1 MANFSSAALALLFI
15 TAPCAGIQPV
25 SYRTFD
31 GFASDAHAA
40 PMSMTL
46 VSRFYVPYNL
56 NAASLA
62 FGMGAAEQISYDPI
76 EKYVY
81 AVSEQGVV
89 NVVDYKDPAGPV
101 LEPTLGIDLTSVDE
115 VGGLTDVEVCGQWL
129 FVSMAAATKTD
140 PGFVRI
146 YKKALR
152 AKSDSNKSA
161 PVLAKSVTVGP
172 LPDMIKPNHECT
184 KVAVANEAEGVYSQE
199 LLDPPG
205 SVSIIHI
212 DTGAVTPVSFESIAT
227 SDDELMSK
235 GVHLP
240 LPLKAME
247 YFDLH
252 SNQFKDKL
260 DFASA
265 RANYKPVSQLEP
277 EYVLWSPDDSKIY
290 VNLQENSAL
299 VEINANTGI
308 ANNISAYP
316 LKDWSASG
324 ASEGIDTVNDDK
336 CLLEHKP
343 GFASMRM
350 PDSIAVVSV
359 DGKTYI
365 LTADEGDDK
374 EYGKFESKQKFKDVI
389 DSSTSFGSDFE
400 EFSADAATLSEA
412 YSNFGGTKMRI
423 TIGSTAVNYTN
434 PEKPVFKKAVGFGG
448 RGISIFNADTKEE
461 VWNSGSAFEKSQCA
475 AYPWAHNGVQDE
487 EFASLTGTLYKSAS
501 TSAKTKE
508 AIEEINDPDQ
518 DGCSDGGNGK
528 PGACPLGKTVDA
540 RSLKDGAGPESIVA
554 GVACGRL
561 LAVTATEKQG
571 TAFVYDIST
580 ISSPKLLFV
589 HHLSPASETKNP
601 GVAYGDHTLGDIDP
615 ESAVF
620 LESHNSPTGN
630 AGIMFGGAWSGTVSF
645 YEFKDASGNKCQ
657 HRSYVD
663 FGTSGAF
670 CFFDIM
676 SALVI
681 MLAAAI

>member
-1 MANFSSAALALLFI
+1 MANFSATVLACLLI
-15 TAPCAGIQPV
+15 TAPCAGAV

-31 GFASDAHAA
+31 GFASDASAA
-40 PMSMTL
+40 PQSMDL

-56 NAASLA
+56 DASSLA
-62 FGMGAAEQISYDPI
+62 FGMGAAEQISYDPD

-89 NVVDYKDPAGPV
+89 NVVDYNNPTSPV
-101 LEPTLGIDLTSVDE
+101 LEPTLGIDLTSVNE

-129 FVSMAAATKTD
+129 FVSMSAATKTD

-152 AKSDSNKSA
+152 EDKTA
-161 PVLAKSVTVGP
+161 PLLDRSVAVGP
-172 LPDMIKPNHECT
+172 LPDMIKPNNACT
-184 KVAVANEAEGVYSQE
+184 KVAVANEAEGTYSQE

-205 SVSIIHI
+205 SVSIIDI
-212 DTGAVTPVSFESIAT
+212 ETGDVTPVSFESIAT
-227 SDDELMSK
+227 NDDELMNK

-252 SNQFKDKL
+252 SKKFKDQL

-308 ANNISAYP
+308 ASSISAYP

-324 ASEGIDTVNDDK
+324 ATDGIDTVKDDQ

-343 GFASMRM
+343 GFASLRM
-350 PDSIAVVSV
+350 PDSIAVVSI
-359 DGKTYI
+359 DGQTYI

-389 DSSTSFGSDFE
+389 ENSTSFGSDFE
-400 EFSADAATLSEA
+400 EFTADAATLSEA
-412 YSNFGGTKMRI
+412 YLNFGGTKMRI

-434 PEKPVFKKAVGFGG
+434 PEKPVFKQAVGFGG
-448 RGISIFNADTKEE
+448 RGISIINADTKEE
-461 VWNSGSAFEKSQCA
+461 VWNSGSAFEKEQCE

-487 EFASLTGTLYKSAS
+487 EFAALSGTLYNSAS

-508 AIEEINDPDQ
+508 AIEELNDPDQ
-518 DGCSDGGNGK
+518 DGCSDGGNGM
-528 PGACPLGKTVDA
+528 PGACPLGRTVDE

-554 GVACGRL
+554 GIACGRL

-571 TAFVYDIST
+571 TAFIYDISE

-601 GVAYGDHTLGDIDP
+601 GVAYDDRTLGDIDP
-615 ESAVF
+615 ESAAF
-620 LESHNSPTGN
+620 LESHESPTGN

-657 HRSYVD
+657 HRSYTEH
-663 FGTSGAF
+663 GTSGSF
-670 CFFDIM
+670 RMFDIVT
-676 SALVI
+676 ALVI
-681 MLAAAI
+681 MLAAVI